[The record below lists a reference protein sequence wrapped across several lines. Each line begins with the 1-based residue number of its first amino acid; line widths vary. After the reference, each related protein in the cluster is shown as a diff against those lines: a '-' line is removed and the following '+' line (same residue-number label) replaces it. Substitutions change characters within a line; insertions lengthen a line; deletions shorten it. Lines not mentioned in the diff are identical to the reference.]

1 MSAPVVEE
9 WPWRR
14 VIFVNHLPSLNVW
27 PKRLGAAG
35 DRAFAREMIPVAFFL
50 HLIGRE
56 SLPCWLLWI
65 SHFEPPLQ
73 AVVD

>member
-9 WPWRR
+9 WPWKR

-35 DRAFAREMIPVAFFL
+35 DRAFARL
-50 HLIGRE
+50 LIARE
-56 SLPCWLLWI
+56 NLPCWLLWI
-65 SHFEPPLQ
+65 SHFLSL
-73 AVVD
+73 